1 MAGAGASSWH
11 CANTYQGTLIDQG
24 SHVAP
29 IANQRI
35 VLEPHV
41 QNAMQLGGQRI
52 AEAVELVARY
62 VQQLFDDDDDDDEE

>member
-1 MAGAGASSWH
+1 M
-11 CANTYQGTLIDQG
+11 
-24 SHVAP
+24 AP
-29 IANQRI
+29 IAYQRI

-62 VQQLFDDDDDDDEE
+62 VQQLFDDDDEE